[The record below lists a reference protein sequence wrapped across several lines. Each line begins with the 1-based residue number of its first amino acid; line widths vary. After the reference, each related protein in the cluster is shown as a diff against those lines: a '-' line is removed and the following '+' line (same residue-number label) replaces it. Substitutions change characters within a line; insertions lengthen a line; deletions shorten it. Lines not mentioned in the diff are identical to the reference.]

1 MPTPTDTEAFID
13 ALAAYA
19 REALRT
25 SGQTA
30 DYCTDALRIVSARN
44 HLFAAAGQRPTDE
57 SEDIYALR
65 DFYRI
70 DEVTMDYVID
80 RQRLA
85 AIARNYFHG

>member
-65 DFYRI
+65 DLCRVSFS
-70 DEVTMDYVID
+70 
-80 RQRLA
+80 
-85 AIARNYFHG
+85 ARPLPHRRGDDGLRH

>member
-30 DYCTDALRIVSARN
+30 K
-44 HLFAAAGQRPTDE
+44 FG
-57 SEDIYALR
+57 
-65 DFYRI
+65 
-70 DEVTMDYVID
+70 
-80 RQRLA
+80 
-85 AIARNYFHG
+85 

>member
-1 MPTPTDTEAFID
+1 MPIPTDTEAFID

-19 REALRT
+19 REALRA

-57 SEDIYALR
+57 SEDVYALR
-65 DFYRI
+65 DLCRI
-70 DEVTMDYVID
+70 DEETMDYVID
-80 RQRLA
+80 LQRLT
-85 AIARNYFHG
+85 AIARNYFYE